1 MLAPLAPAAQVWIH
15 HAPWPKASVRRGR
28 HAAWLALATF
38 ALVLW
43 FAVPHGIGASWREC
57 DTQAIAR
64 NFVLDGFDP
73 LRPRVDWRGDTD
85 GAVECEF
92 PLYQLLVAAV
102 MHGAGLAEW
111 PGRVLSLVSTLL
123 AALTLHRL
131 LERRC
136 GPARAL
142 AGLLTFLASG
152 SAALLATHVVPD
164 GLSLAFTNLALLA
177 FVHYLANG
185 GLVPLALAIGAT
197 TLAGLQKPLA
207 LQAGLV
213 LFGWAVALA
222 PARLRDGRLWL
233 GLALP
238 PAIVAA
244 WLVHGATLHA
254 ETGLSFGVVSGGD
267 TKFPDLAHLCS
278 ASTWCDLLLTTLHYG
293 FPVFA
298 VLALAALVLRRRL
311 DAADLVLLLATAA
324 GLLVSLRYSSTEA
337 LGPHY
342 HAFAAVAG
350 AWIVAR
356 AWPERPQPW
365 LWFALLFFVGL
376 HAGWRTR
383 YERGLR
389 IVVNQQPIVTA
400 ARTITPILRPDD
412 LLLVRSEKPRID
424 AGWNRQQNIEDP
436 RFFALTSHRGF
447 VVAADEWDVA
457 TLDDRRRR
465 GADVVVDSLPAAT
478 PDAVRDWLATNGE
491 LLYDGAE
498 VRIHRLRRP

>member
-1 MLAPLAPAAQVWIH
+1 MLAPVAPAAQVWIH
-15 HAPWPKASVRRGR
+15 HAPWSASSIRRGR
-28 HAAWLALATF
+28 QVAWIALAAF

-92 PLYQLLVAAV
+92 PLYQLLVASV
-102 MHGAGLAEW
+102 LHGVGLVEW
-111 PGRVLSLVSTLL
+111 PGRVLSLLTTLL
-123 AALTLHRL
+123 AAVALHRL

-136 GPARAL
+136 GPAGAI

-164 GLSLAFTNLALLA
+164 GLSLAFSNLALLT
-177 FVHYLANG
+177 FVRYLATG
-185 GLVPLALAIGAT
+185 GLVPLLVAIAAT

-207 LQAGLV
+207 LQVGLV
-213 LFGWAVALA
+213 LFGWTAALA
-222 PARLRDGRLWL
+222 PRRLRDGRLWL
-233 GLALP
+233 GLAIP

-244 WLVHGATLHA
+244 WLVHGAQLHA

-278 ASTWCDLLLTTLHYG
+278 ASTWCELLLTTLRYG

-298 VLALAALVLRRRL
+298 VMALAMLSLRRRL
-311 DAADLVLLLATAA
+311 DAADIILLLASAA
-324 GLLVSLRYSSTEA
+324 GLMVSLRYSSTEA

-342 HAFAAVAG
+342 HAFAAAAG
-350 AWIVAR
+350 AWTVAR
-356 AWPERPQPW
+356 AWPERPRPW
-365 LWFALLFFVGL
+365 LWFLFLFFVAM
-376 HAGWRTR
+376 HAGWRAR

-389 IVVNQQPIVTA
+389 MVVNHQPIVTA
-400 ARTITPILRPDD
+400 ARTITPQLRPTDR
-412 LLLVRSEKPRID
+412 LLVRSEKPRVD
-424 AGWNRQQNIEDP
+424 VGWNRQQNIEDP
-436 RFFALTSHRGF
+436 RFFALTGHRGF
-447 VVAADEWDVA
+447 VVAADEWDVT

-465 GADVVVDSLPAAT
+465 GATVVVDSLPAAT
-478 PDAVRDWLATNGE
+478 PDPVRAWLANHGD
-491 LLYDGAE
+491 LLYDTAE
-498 VRIHRLRRP
+498 IQVHRLH